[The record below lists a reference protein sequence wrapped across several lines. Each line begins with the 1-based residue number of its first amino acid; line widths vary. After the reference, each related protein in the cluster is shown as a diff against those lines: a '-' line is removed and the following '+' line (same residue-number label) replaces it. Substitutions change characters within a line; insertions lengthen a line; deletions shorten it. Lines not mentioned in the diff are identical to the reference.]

1 MIFWGCYFDLFFF
14 GVQILLTLSMGGGG
28 TLNGMAHN

>member
-28 TLNGMAHN
+28 GGVH